1 MEPKNEPYIKRL
13 ERQRDEL
20 LEALRSVVAY
30 REAQEHFNNC
40 AYKGDARKDYE
51 AAKVR
56 MDQSV
61 SEALNSIGGKN
72 V

>member
-1 MEPKNEPYIKRL
+1 MEPKSEPYIKRL

-20 LEALRSVVAY
+20 LDAINSVVAY
-30 REAQEHFNNC
+30 REAQEHYNNC
-40 AYKGDARKDYE
+40 AYKGDARKAYE
-51 AAKVR
+51 AAKAR

-61 SEALNSIGGKN
+61 SAVLTSIGGKN